1 MLESPR
7 NLAAFRTLLVITYTR
22 RKIDSL
28 KGLYV
33 AP

>member
-7 NLAAFRTLLVITYTR
+7 NLAAFRTLLVITYTHC
-22 RKIDSL
+22 KIDSP

-33 AP
+33 VP